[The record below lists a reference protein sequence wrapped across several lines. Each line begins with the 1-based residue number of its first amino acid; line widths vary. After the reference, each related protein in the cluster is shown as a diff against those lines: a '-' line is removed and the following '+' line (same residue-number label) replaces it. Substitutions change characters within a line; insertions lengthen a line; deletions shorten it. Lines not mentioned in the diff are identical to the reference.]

1 MKNIINRLMSP
12 LRYFINDSRTVG
24 IILIACTIISIIAAN
39 SIAGEQYRAF
49 WNTHFDSIPSLH
61 LPGNL
66 LEWINNFLMGIFFL
80 MAGTEIKREL
90 VEGELSSF
98 KKAVLPFGAAFG
110 GMLVP
115 ALIFI
120 SFNVKTS
127 YISGWGV
134 PTATDIAFSLGVASL
149 LGKRVPLNLKILLM
163 ALAIIDDLGA
173 IVVIAL
179 FYGGKIYWF
188 FLFIAAIIFAALLAL
203 NYLKVKFGLLQIIL
217 SLCLWYAI
225 LQSGIEASIA
235 GVLFAF
241 TIPVNKLV
249 AVERAIHNP
258 VNFFILPLF
267 AIANTALFIPPHFTE
282 ALSTTVAAGIMVG
295 LVIGKPVGIF
305 LISKLLVSLNI
316 ASLPTNVKWTQVLGM
331 GTLAGIGFTMSI
343 FTTMLAFSSEGIR
356 DIAKIAILSSV
367 ALSVI
372 ISVCYFWAI
381 GITPPLA
388 NKRLIAEP
396 KIDLTLKLA

>member
-1 MKNIINRLMSP
+1 MKELINRLMSP

-24 IILIACTIISIIAAN
+24 IILIVCTVISVILAN
-39 SIAGEQYRAF
+39 SLSGEQYRNF
-49 WNTHFDSIPSLH
+49 WTIHSHTMASWH
-61 LPGNL
+61 LPANL
-66 LEWINNFLMGIFFL
+66 LEWVNNFLMGIFFL

-90 VEGELSSF
+90 AEGELSSF
-98 KKAVLPFGAAFG
+98 KKAVLPFGAALG

-120 SFNVKTS
+120 SFNVNTS
-127 YISGWGV
+127 HISGWGI

-173 IVVIAL
+173 ILVIAL
-179 FYGGKIYWF
+179 FYGGKIYWL
-188 FLFIAAIIFAALLAL
+188 FLAIAAVVFAALLAC
-203 NYLKVKFGLLQIIL
+203 NYFKIKFGLFQVMLAFV
-217 SLCLWYAI
+217 LWYVI

-249 AVERAIHNP
+249 SVEKTIHNP

-267 AIANTALFIPPHFTE
+267 AIANTALFIPTHFTQ
-282 ALSTTVAAGIMVG
+282 ALSTRVAAGIIIG
-295 LVIGKPVGIF
+295 LVVGKPLGVF
-305 LISKLLVSLNI
+305 LVSKILVSLNI

-331 GTLAGIGFTMSI
+331 GALAGIGFTMSI
-343 FTTMLAFSSEGIR
+343 FTTMLAFNNEGIQ
-356 DIAKIAILSSV
+356 DIAKIAILSSM
-367 ALSVI
+367 ALSVVV
-372 ISVCYFWAI
+372 SVSYFWLI
-381 GITPPLA
+381 GLA
-388 NKRLIAEP
+388 PIAEKRLHAQP
-396 KIDLTLKLA
+396 QPDLELKLV